1 MSPSSYNTAQ
11 TIPGD
16 DAEFARAGRH
26 PTAGP
31 GPDVIGASKLDGNK
45 VLSSEGEDVGKIK
58 EIMLDVRSGHIAYA
72 VLSVGG
78 FLGIGDK
85 LLAVPWNA
93 LALDTEN
100 KSFVLSVPA
109 EQIKN
114 APGFDKD
121 NWPAMADPKWAAT
134 VHAYYGSEPYWGRG
148 TEGRAEELDDLR
160 LGESVPD
167 SPASPVRGDV
177 DL

>member
-1 MSPSSYNTAQ
+1 MNLSDQSSPQ
-11 TIPGD
+11 TISSVTLQP
-16 DAEFARAGRH
+16 
-26 PTAGP
+26 AGP
-31 GPDVIGASKLDGNK
+31 GPDVMAASTLDGDK

-58 EIMLDVRSGHIAYA
+58 EIMLDVRSGQIAYA

-85 LLAVPWNA
+85 LLAIPWNS
-93 LALDTEN
+93 LALDSEN
-100 KSFVLSVPA
+100 HCFVLSVPA

-121 NWPAMADPKWAAT
+121 HWPTMADPKWAAT

-148 TEGRAEELDDLR
+148 TEGRADELGDLR
-160 LGESVPD
+160 VGESVPD

>member
-1 MSPSSYNTAQ
+1 M
-11 TIPGD
+11 
-16 DAEFARAGRH
+16 
-26 PTAGP
+26 
-31 GPDVIGASKLDGNK
+31 
-45 VLSSEGEDVGKIK
+45 
-58 EIMLDVRSGHIAYA
+58 
-72 VLSVGG
+72 LSVGG

-85 LLAVPWNA
+85 LLAIPWSS

-121 NWPAMADPKWAAT
+121 NWPTMADPKWAAT
-134 VHAYYGSEPYWGRG
+134 VHAYYGSEPYWGRD
-148 TEGRAEELDDLR
+148 TEGRSEELDDLR

-177 DL
+177 NL